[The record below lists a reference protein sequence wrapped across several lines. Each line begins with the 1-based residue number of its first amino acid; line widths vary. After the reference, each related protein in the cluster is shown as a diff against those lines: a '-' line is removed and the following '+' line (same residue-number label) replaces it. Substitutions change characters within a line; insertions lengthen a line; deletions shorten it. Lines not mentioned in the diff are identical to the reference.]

1 MSVPL
6 GNNWYCINTPKTASW
21 SIATAFGMNHVSHCL
36 ARQVKEKYPDCF
48 LAVTA
53 RNSFD
58 RYFSCWKYDAGSRQ
72 SGISF
77 EKFILER
84 VVPGNYSWFGSDGV
98 LRYVLS
104 LEGEKNLVN
113 YYINFSELQ
122 KNFDNFC
129 DHAGIEKRTLPVKNA
144 TYHQDYRTAYT
155 SKMVDHVYDVAKDEI
170 AYFDWR
176 FEDPTKCADYFHQ
189 YIDLEK
195 NNFSKKDMIYKN
207 INSQ

>member
-6 GNNWYCINTPKTASW
+6 GNNWYHLHIPKSAGW
-21 SIATAFGMNHVSHCL
+21 SIATAFGMDHVSHCL
-36 ARQVKEKYPDCF
+36 ARQVKERYPDCF

-77 EKFILER
+77 EKFILEKLTT
-84 VVPGNYSWFGSDGV
+84 PTWFGSDGV
-98 LRYVLS
+98 LRYVLKQEDES
-104 LEGEKNLVN
+104 NMIN

-129 DHAGIEKRTLPVKNA
+129 DHAGIEKRTLPIKNE
-144 TYHQDYRTAYT
+144 TYHQDYRTVY
-155 SKMVDHVYDVAKDEI
+155 KPHMIEHVYNVAKEEI
-170 AYFDWR
+170 AYFGWD
-176 FEDPTKCADYFHQ
+176 FEDPTKCSDYFHQ

-195 NNFSKKDMIYKN
+195 NNFSKKEMVQKN
-207 INSQ
+207 KR